1 MNKKKITMLSVLVAV
16 TLTASIMMSF
26 VLAASSGN
34 RSIPIQLPT
43 EPSEQSGEVS
53 GVVPFDIFDSVD
65 TVDISPQNVKAII
78 GKLTRPDSYSL
89 EITVSLFWKEGSS
102 DTVRRIWVKDGC
114 TKVTRLSADGNA
126 QENTIITKDRTYIWN
141 DGNTQYYEGL
151 NGSIYADDVL
161 QIPTYE
167 NILNEDE
174 AEIIT
179 ASYENRSGEPCVY
192 VQVADNEYGGIRGY
206 WVSLDSG
213 LLVAAEVY

>member
-1 MNKKKITMLSVLVAV
+1 M
-16 TLTASIMMSF
+16 
-26 VLAASSGN
+26 
-34 RSIPIQLPT
+34 
-43 EPSEQSGEVS
+43 
-53 GVVPFDIFDSVD
+53 
-65 TVDISPQNVKAII
+65 
-78 GKLTRPDSYSL
+78 
-89 EITVSLFWKEGSS
+89 
-102 DTVRRIWVKDGC
+102 RRIWVKDGC

-167 NILNEDE
+167 NILNENE

-213 LLVAAEVY
+213 LLVAAEVYEKDELVYRMTASAYSSFAPEDLHFQLPNGYNVLLNG